1 MDLFLLTK
9 YDKFTVSSDEG
20 GNTLSDSVRRNMAVF
35 PISVVMKLTDLS
47 ARQIRYYETLELIIP
62 ERTAGNQRLFSMND
76 LDTLLEIKKMLEQGF
91 NIKRI
96 KAIFSE
102 RAAQRRKSDDYY
114 LDFNNPKSLP
124 INRGDLSRFY
134 K

>member
-1 MDLFLLTK
+1 MDLFLYKK
-9 YDKFTVSSDEG
+9 YDKLTLSSDG
-20 GNTLSDSVRRNMAVF
+20 GGTKLSDSVRRNMAVF

-91 NIKRI
+91 NIRRI
-96 KAIFSE
+96 KEIFNE
-102 RAAQRRKSDDYY
+102 RAVQDNKKDDFY

-124 INRGDLSRFY
+124 LNRGDLSRFY